1 MCIRDSI
8 GGVLMGKMKGM
19 NILDSMK
26 VGAVTASFCIEGIGI
41 DGLLK
46 VDKEEFN
53 RRLDWMNSNHT
64 S

>member
-1 MCIRDSI
+1 
-8 GGVLMGKMKGM
+8 MGKMNGK

-26 VGAVTASFCIEGIGI
+26 VGAVTASFCIEGIGM

-46 VDKEEFN
+46 INDVEFLK
-53 RRLDWMNSNHT
+53 RLKWMNDHT

>member
-1 MCIRDSI
+1 
-8 GGVLMGKMKGM
+8 
-19 NILDSMK
+19 MK

-46 VDKEEFN
+46 INDKEFK
-53 RRLDWMNSNHT
+53 RRLEWMNTHHT

>member
-1 MCIRDSI
+1 
-8 GGVLMGKMKGM
+8 MGKMKGM